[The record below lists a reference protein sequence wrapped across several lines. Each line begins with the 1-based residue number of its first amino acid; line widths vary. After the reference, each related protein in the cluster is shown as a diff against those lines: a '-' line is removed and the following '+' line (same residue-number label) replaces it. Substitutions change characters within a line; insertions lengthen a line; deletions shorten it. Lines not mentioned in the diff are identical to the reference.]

1 MTLLNFL
8 VTINTENKLKR
19 RKRLSMAKVTFNK
32 LGLSKNL
39 DKKNIEIN
47 EQVIEVKQYL
57 PVEEKLELIS
67 HVVNKAHDQDYNFSN
82 PVKVEVFAG
91 IEIVKYY
98 TNITFTEKQLEEA
111 AKTYDLLNA
120 NHIIDTVIGAIP
132 QAEYIELKNGIEQ
145 TIESIYKYQNSILGI
160 LDTIGEDYSN
170 LDLDVTQI
178 TDKIKDPESLKL
190 VKDVLTKLG

>member
-1 MTLLNFL
+1 
-8 VTINTENKLKR
+8 
-19 RKRLSMAKVTFNK
+19 MAKVTFNK

-39 DKKNIEIN
+39 DKKTIEIN

-132 QAEYIELKNGIEQ
+132 QSEYIELKNGIEQ

-170 LDLDVTQI
+170 LDLNVTQI

>member
-1 MTLLNFL
+1 
-8 VTINTENKLKR
+8 
-19 RKRLSMAKVTFNK
+19 MAKVTFNK

-120 NHIIDTVIGAIP
+120 NHIIDTVIEAIP

>member
-1 MTLLNFL
+1 
-8 VTINTENKLKR
+8 
-19 RKRLSMAKVTFNK
+19 MAKVTFNK

-67 HVVNKAHDQDYNFSN
+67 HIVNKAHDQDYNFSN

-91 IEIVKYY
+91 IGIVKYY

-132 QAEYIELKNGIEQ
+132 KAEYNELKNGIEQ

>member
-1 MTLLNFL
+1 
-8 VTINTENKLKR
+8 
-19 RKRLSMAKVTFNK
+19 MAKVTFNK

-39 DKKNIEIN
+39 DKKSIEIN
-47 EQVIEVKQYL
+47 EQVIEIKQYL